1 MTRGP
6 ESGLKG
12 GEAKKGA
19 PSSLGNEEPV
29 SGHRSLPAGTPAD
42 LVAPKGRKDTKATPT
57 RVGLQSAPKVLDPRP
72 LQLPLGQR
80 ELDIQALRY
89 AAQDRQDARHRRI
102 LQEVA
107 GLPPERGP
115 HSQDRFLRAQV
126 QKLTLELE
134 EQKERAQL
142 ERDRLEEQLLQTQT
156 SLQQREAELQAL
168 HKSCLVKLAHS
179 SWVGRMLR
187 SSTGSVEVVTAETL
201 VDPSDSSENDE
212 ASPGREGFRLEDVD
226 WNTIAHRYP
235 NLLANI
241 KSNSD
246 YKHPRPRTPPRLPV
260 DSLPDEC
267 GPESSGRQHRLKSVE
282 WDSGTFVGSDNSRGA
297 NSDSSS
303 WPLDERSGVQ
313 KATGHPLRSPGHIS
327 FQHIGPPGRSLRRDS
342 DAEPEGG
349 VGRGGAPRLG
359 CTHCPTPWRRSCRA
373 WPSLE
378 PRVGWLLGP
387 LPPNLRGVSQ
397 PPEPSHRLPWRGP
410 LRLLLSHV
418 DPPGHCRPVGSPADA
433 PYGGPP
439 SEQDL
444 RNRRSLQAPLEPT
457 QTSRARW
464 GPQTRTTGLQRTLGG
479 EGGAVWRSTA
489 GRPRGSPA
497 GGALTCH
504 TLPSETSSCVKIV
517 AVSLSKGFVRILNES
532 AEETAD
538 LGGST
543 LQQLEGDFPVRTYRF
558 PPHTLLEPQ
567 HHVTVRPT
575 HRQPARPRPS
585 PKPLTHARRCPQVW
599 GEGPGCTKKQP
610 GPSSVGRKPAHF
622 HPSPSFVTL
631 LLSPKGEVLSKYQAP
646 LCPVPTLR
654 IFDDTDLSIDR
665 FLLSEAQPR
674 ADAQQQRRPPRLSGK
689 RRRREARAQSRRPR
703 WGPRVPRS
711 RSRPPPQAPPHP
723 RTPSLRPGRSTR
735 HFCTPTPRP
744 SLGSPRAGSSPHD
757 SVTPAGHRDTEG
769 GRAGIWREGP
779 RREGEAGPHPP
790 SLSHTEDGPSL
801 TVYRYKM
808 KPTVRVC
815 RKSVDRGC
823 PMVALSVQSRANS
836 RFRLPGCPPITVD
849 ACRRV

>member
-1 MTRGP
+1 MTHGP
-6 ESGLKG
+6 ESGLEG
-12 GEAKKGA
+12 GEAKEGA

-29 SGHRSLPAGTPAD
+29 RDRRSPPAGTPAD
-42 LVAPKGRKDTKATPT
+42 LVVPKGRKDIKATPT
-57 RVGLQSAPKVLDPRP
+57 RVGLQSAPKVLDPHP

-80 ELDIQALRY
+80 ELAIQALRY
-89 AAQDRQDARHRRI
+89 AVQDRQDARHRRI

-142 ERDRLEEQLLQTQT
+142 ERKRLEEQLLQTQT
-156 SLQQREAELQAL
+156 SLQQRESELQAL

-212 ASPGREGFRLEDVD
+212 ASPAREGFRLEHVD
-226 WNTIAHRYP
+226 WNTIAQRYP

-246 YKHPRPRTPPRLPV
+246 YKHPRPRTPPRPPG
-260 DSLPDEC
+260 DSLPEEC
-267 GPESSGRQHRLKSVE
+267 GLESSGRQHRLKSVE
-282 WDSGTFVGSDNSRGA
+282 WGSGPFVGPDNSWGA
-297 NSDSSS
+297 DADPPS
-303 WPLDERSGVQ
+303 WQPEERSGGQ
-313 KATGHPLRSPGHIS
+313 KATGHPIRSPGHIS
-327 FQHIGPPGRSLRRDS
+327 FQNIPPPDRSLRRDS
-342 DAEPEGG
+342 DAEPEG
-349 VGRGGAPRLG
+349 
-359 CTHCPTPWRRSCRA
+359 
-373 WPSLE
+373 
-378 PRVGWLLGP
+378 
-387 LPPNLRGVSQ
+387 
-397 PPEPSHRLPWRGP
+397 PPEQEVSPDSCGTH
-410 LRLLLSHV
+410 S
-418 DPPGHCRPVGSPADA
+418 DQPGQAADA
-433 PYGGPP
+433 DHGPSVHP
-439 SEQDL
+439 
-444 RNRRSLQAPLEPT
+444 
-457 QTSRARW
+457 W
-464 GPQTRTTGLQRTLGG
+464 
-479 EGGAVWRSTA
+479 
-489 GRPRGSPA
+489 
-497 GGALTCH
+497 
-504 TLPSETSSCVKIV
+504 SETSSCLKIV

-543 LQQLEGDFPVRTYRF
+543 LQQLQGDFPVRTYRF

-567 HHVTVRPT
+567 HHVTV
-575 HRQPARPRPS
+575 
-585 PKPLTHARRCPQVW
+585 W
-599 GEGPGCTKKQP
+599 GEGPGCTRKQP

-631 LLSPKGEVLSKYQAP
+631 LLSPKGEVLSKYQP
-646 LCPVPTLR
+646 LLCPAPALR
-654 IFDDTDLSIDR
+654 IFADTDLSIDR

-674 ADAQQQRRPPRLSGK
+674 ADARQQRRPPRLSRK

-703 WGPRVPRS
+703 PPTGWLQPS
-711 RSRPPPQAPPHP
+711 RFCRPSRTQGLPPCLATSKLSSLQEAPAPPE
-723 RTPSLRPGRSTR
+723 RVETDDARVL
-735 HFCTPTPRP
+735 
-744 SLGSPRAGSSPHD
+744 L
-757 SVTPAGHRDTEG
+757 PA
-769 GRAGIWREGP
+769 I
-779 RREGEAGPHPP
+779 
-790 SLSHTEDGPSL
+790 TEDGPSL

-808 KPTVRVC
+808 EPTVRVC

>member
-19 PSSLGNEEPV
+19 PSSLGNEEPA

-342 DAEPEGG
+342 DAEPEG
-349 VGRGGAPRLG
+349 
-359 CTHCPTPWRRSCRA
+359 
-373 WPSLE
+373 
-378 PRVGWLLGP
+378 
-387 LPPNLRGVSQ
+387 
-397 PPEPSHRLPWRGP
+397 PPEQEVSPGSSGTHSDQPGKAGATDADHGPSAHPW
-410 LRLLLSHV
+410 
-418 DPPGHCRPVGSPADA
+418 
-433 PYGGPP
+433 
-439 SEQDL
+439 
-444 RNRRSLQAPLEPT
+444 
-457 QTSRARW
+457 
-464 GPQTRTTGLQRTLGG
+464 
-479 EGGAVWRSTA
+479 
-489 GRPRGSPA
+489 
-497 GGALTCH
+497 
-504 TLPSETSSCVKIV
+504 SETSSCVKIV

-674 ADAQQQRRPPRLSGK
+674 ADAQQQRRPPGLSGK
-689 RRRREARAQSRRPR
+689 RRRREARAQSRRPSR
-703 WGPRVPRS
+703 TQALPPCLTASKLSGLQDAPVPPEHVETDDARV
-711 RSRPPPQAPPHP
+711 
-723 RTPSLRPGRSTR
+723 L
-735 HFCTPTPRP
+735 
-744 SLGSPRAGSSPHD
+744 L
-757 SVTPAGHRDTEG
+757 PA
-769 GRAGIWREGP
+769 I
-779 RREGEAGPHPP
+779 
-790 SLSHTEDGPSL
+790 TEDGPSL